1 MTTLGTPSTSG
12 ATVSTV
18 RHSPAVSIG
27 AGDNL
32 WDAWQLMF
40 VSGLRH
46 LAVLDDSGACT
57 GVLSDRAVLTEIP
70 LTEERLSARVV
81 SDIMAVPGCV
91 SEETTTHEPA
101 VLMARH
107 SVEALPIVNAE
118 GRLTGLI
125 TATDLVD
132 WFARN

>member
-91 SEETTTHEPA
+91 SEETTTHDA
-101 VLMARH
+101 AMLMARH

>member
-1 MTTLGTPSTSG
+1 MTALGIPPASG

-18 RHSPAVSIG
+18 RHSPVVSIG
-27 AGDNL
+27 ASDTL

-46 LAVLDDSGACT
+46 LAVLDDDDVCT
-57 GVLSDRAVLTEIP
+57 GVLSDRAILTEIP
-70 LTEERLSARVV
+70 LTEERLTARLV
-81 SDIMAVPGCV
+81 SDIMSMPGCI
-91 SEETTTHEPA
+91 SEETTTHDA
-101 VLMARH
+101 AMLMARH
-107 SVEALPIVNAE
+107 SVEALPILNAG